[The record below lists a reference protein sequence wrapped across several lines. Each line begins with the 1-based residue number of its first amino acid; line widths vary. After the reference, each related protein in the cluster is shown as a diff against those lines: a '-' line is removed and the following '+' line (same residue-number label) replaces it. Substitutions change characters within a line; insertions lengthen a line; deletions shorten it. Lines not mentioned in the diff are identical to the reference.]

1 MLQNV
6 DQPVRKQ
13 RKGGDDN
20 ALRLSQ
26 IRVFDK
32 LPGTVCEALI
42 KQARRVQLRRGEYLF
57 HQGDVWPNV
66 IFIATGELRWT
77 ILSISSR
84 EQVLFT
90 VRPDD
95 VFWGHSFF
103 DDEPMPAYLA
113 ASKKST
119 LFLWP
124 RDIVLPVLM
133 RYPKAMWEI
142 TKMHTEIMR
151 RARGIIYGLAFQPVA
166 TRLANL
172 LLESFNEQGSTSFER
187 DLTLNDIAAVVASS
201 PEVVCRL
208 LHQFQ
213 ADGILEVTRAHIK
226 LQDLHA
232 LEQMVETE

>member
-6 DQPVRKQ
+6 DQPIRK
-13 RKGGDDN
+13 RGMSGSHN
-20 ALRLSQ
+20 ALRLSH

-32 LPGTVCEALI
+32 LPGSVCEALM
-42 KQARRVQLRRGEYLF
+42 KQARRVHLRRGEYLF

-66 IFIATGELRWT
+66 VFLAAGELRWT
-77 ILSISSR
+77 ILSIGSR

-113 ASKKST
+113 ATKKST
-119 LFLWP
+119 VYLWP
-124 RDIVLPVLM
+124 REVVLPLLM
-133 RYPKAMWEI
+133 RHPEAMWEI
-142 TKMHTEIMR
+142 TKMHTETMR
-151 RARGIIYGLAFQPVA
+151 RAREIIYGLAFQPVA

-172 LLESFNEQGSTSFER
+172 LLESFNEQGATSVER

-213 ADGILEVTRAHIK
+213 ADGILEVTRAHITLHN
-226 LQDLHA
+226 LQA
-232 LEQMVETE
+232 LERIVETE